1 MSDKENGE
9 NTSTSAESSI
19 EGLFTLYN
27 NGIIIVIIGTT
38 ELTVKQVKKILKDI
52 LLSHFAGLSDQLRLC
67 LHQVTTKMYSC
78 ALISKSVRDSPTVYS
93 VIDEFENGLQYKDD
107 VLKLQEHCQLFLQC
121 LSSEG
126 GPMTLAAKKLC
137 QDWMEEINKQCN
149 VNLDLELDVTQ
160 GQYIKI
166 THTLTY
172 MVVQVLLKKQTGIN
186 QNYLQLNLLFL
197 EVIKLSKL

>member
-1 MSDKENGE
+1 MSDKENRE
-9 NTSTSAESSI
+9 NTYTSAESSI

-27 NGIIIVIIGTT
+27 NGNIIVITGTT
-38 ELTVKQVKKILKDI
+38 ELTVKQVKKLLKDI

-67 LHQVTTKMYSC
+67 LRQVTTKMYSC

-93 VIDEFENGLQYKDD
+93 VIDEFENGMQYKDD

-121 LSSEG
+121 LTSEG
-126 GPMTLAAKKLC
+126 GPMKLAAKKLC
-137 QDWMEEINKQCN
+137 RDWMEEVNKQCN

-172 MVVQVLLKKQTGIN
+172 MVVQVLLKKRTGIN
-186 QNYLQLNLLFL
+186 QDYLQQNLIFL
-197 EVIKLSKL
+197 EVN